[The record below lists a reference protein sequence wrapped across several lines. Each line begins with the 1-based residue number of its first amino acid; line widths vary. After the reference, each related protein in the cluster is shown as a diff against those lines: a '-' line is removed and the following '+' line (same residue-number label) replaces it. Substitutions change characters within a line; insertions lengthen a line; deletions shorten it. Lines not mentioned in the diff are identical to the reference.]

1 LFIIGAMSDLS
12 SFLFGGGAFVAVRIE
27 AFRVAAVLVIGVVTF
42 FTVFAFFTLSFF
54 SFPCIKCCFLGVV
67 ELFDGH
73 ESEADEGKLSD
84 SAYKTKV
91 ESIGRVLIKSV
102 PLSVT
107 RGREVSLS
115 RSLLS
120 NVFPQKIR
128 VIRGPS
134 SGWASCTGHKSSGPT
149 ICDIIIP
156 GILISGKSC
165 RSFVAIAGSNCNAR
179 PGFPNVSIRSVG
191 VISGI
196 H

>member
-12 SFLFGGGAFVAVRIE
+12 SFPFGGGAFVAVRIE
-27 AFRVAAVLVIGVVTF
+27 AFRIAAVLVIGVVTF
-42 FTVFAFFTLSFF
+42 FTLFAFFTLFSFF

-128 VIRGPS
+128 VIRGPC
-134 SGWASCTGHKSSGPT
+134 SGC
-149 ICDIIIP
+149 
-156 GILISGKSC
+156 
-165 RSFVAIAGSNCNAR
+165 
-179 PGFPNVSIRSVG
+179 
-191 VISGI
+191 
-196 H
+196 